1 MKVTMSGL
9 IKQAA
14 RAAAITGAAGIA
26 AMACAGTAQAEVE
39 PGSPI
44 GHFEI
49 VRFDVE
55 GNTLLPG
62 TTVEQLLAPYTG
74 KERDFGSVQMALE
87 ALEGAYRQKGYS
99 IVRVVLPEQEL
110 NHGVV
115 HLRVIESKIGKVT
128 VQGNQ
133 HFDDANIRRSL
144 PALQEGQAPNLAM
157 IGASL
162 RTAND
167 DPAKKTTLQLQTG
180 ASDGEINALLEVV
193 DEKPWSAGVAV
204 DNTGDENTGRNHLT
218 VLYQNANIGG
228 LDHVLSMQYTT
239 SFANPSDVNIFSAGY
254 HIPLYSLGD
263 SLDFYG
269 SYSNVNS
276 GIVTAGVFDLAISG
290 KGTVVG
296 GRYNHNLLKVGDYDS
311 RLIAGLDY
319 KAFKNDISLQGTQL
333 GNDVT
338 VHPLSL
344 TYAGTYATTANT
356 FNFSLS
362 AIRNLPGG
370 SNGGSAEFSAARVDA
385 TENYSLLRFN
395 ANYARVLPKDWQLRF
410 ALNGQ
415 ITDAALV
422 QGEQF
427 GAGGANSV
435 RGFAEREIAADQGRS
450 ANFELYTPNLG
461 SGSTQWRLLG
471 FYDNGYVWRNDVQ
484 PGEIADQSISSTGL
498 GFRLTAAQYLVMQ
511 ADLAHVLNGTDFSPK
526 GSNRV
531 HFRVVMTY

>member
-1 MKVTMSGL
+1 MKVTMSSL

-14 RAAAITGAAGIA
+14 RAAVITGAAGIA
-26 AMACAGTAQAEVE
+26 AMVCAGTAQAEVE

-55 GNTLLPG
+55 GNTLLPA
-62 TTVEQLLAPYTG
+62 TAVEQLLAPYTG
-74 KERDFGSVQMALE
+74 KERDFGAVQMALE
-87 ALEGAYRQKGYS
+87 TLEGAYRKKGYS

-128 VQGNQ
+128 VQGNR

-144 PALQEGQAPNLAM
+144 PALQEGQAPNVAV

-180 ASDGEINALLEVV
+180 EKEGEVNALLEVV

-239 SFANPSDVNIFSAGY
+239 SFANPSDVNIFSTGY

-276 GIVTAGVFDLAISG
+276 GIVTAGVFDLAVSG

-296 GRYNHNLLKVGDYDS
+296 GRYNHNLLKIGDYDS
-311 RLIAGLDY
+311 RLIVGLDY
-319 KAFKNDISLQGTQL
+319 KAFKNDISLQGTPL

-344 TYAGTYATTANT
+344 TYAGTYATPANT
-356 FNFSLS
+356 FNFTLS
-362 AIRNLPGG
+362 GIRNLPGG
-370 SNGGSAEFSAARVDA
+370 SNGGSAEFSAAREGA
-385 TENYSLLRFN
+385 TENYSLLRFY
-395 ANYARVLPKDWQLRF
+395 ANYARVLPRDWQLRF

-450 ANFELYTPNLG
+450 ANLELYTPNLG
-461 SGSTQWRLLG
+461 SGSTQWRVLG
-471 FYDNGYVWRNDVQ
+471 FYDNGYVWRNDVL

-511 ADLAHVLNGTDFSPK
+511 ADVAHVLNGTDFSPK